1 MVPIGFGTATG
12 APTVDTRETTPM
24 DPAGNM
30 PVRLRVPAHP
40 QYLRLVRLVASSMA
54 GDLGFP
60 LEELDEVRIAVDE
73 VGAALLVEDAAT
85 ELHFTFSVS
94 DDALTV
100 RAASTASSET
110 LLTLD
115 PIAEEMIRILT
126 DKFEVTCQDREH
138 RITIVRAL
146 RSERS

>member
-1 MVPIGFGTATG
+1 
-12 APTVDTRETTPM
+12 M
-24 DPAGNM
+24 DGPGEM

-85 ELHFTFSVS
+85 ELQFVFSS
-94 DDALTV
+94 RDGALTV
-100 RAASTASSET
+100 QASSAASSET

-138 RITIVRAL
+138 RIKIVRAM
-146 RSERS
+146 RSERV

>member
-1 MVPIGFGTATG
+1 MA
-12 APTVDTRETTPM
+12 DTRETTPM
-24 DPAGNM
+24 DPAGDM

-73 VGAALLVEDAAT
+73 VGAALLDEDAAT
-85 ELHFTFSVS
+85 ELLFTFDVV
-94 DDALTV
+94 DGALMV
-100 RAASTASSET
+100 RASASASSET

-126 DKFEVTCQDREH
+126 DKFEVTCEGREH
-138 RITIVRAL
+138 RITIVRAM
-146 RSERS
+146 RSERA